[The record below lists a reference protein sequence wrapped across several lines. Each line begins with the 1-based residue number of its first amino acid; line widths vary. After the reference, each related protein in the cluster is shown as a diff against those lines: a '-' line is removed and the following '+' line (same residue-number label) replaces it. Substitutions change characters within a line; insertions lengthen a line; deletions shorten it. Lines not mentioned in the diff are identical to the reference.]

1 MQRDHAH
8 DALRKLPLSKLGVDL
23 ACAVL
28 DHHRGED
35 AVRVVCALI
44 NLAAVMGGKLSAV
57 DQVICAVAMHDAAAD
72 MLPEPRAKPVMHTH
86 NGHKISLVK

>member
-1 MQRDHAH
+1 MSAETHEV
-8 DALRKLPLSKLGVDL
+8 LRKLPLSKLGVDL

-44 NLAAVMGGKLSAV
+44 NLASVMSGKLSAV
-57 DQVICAVAMHDAAAD
+57 DQTICALVMHDAAAD
-72 MLPEPRAKPVMHTH
+72 MLPEPRAKPVVHAR
-86 NGHKISLVK
+86 NGQRISLVK